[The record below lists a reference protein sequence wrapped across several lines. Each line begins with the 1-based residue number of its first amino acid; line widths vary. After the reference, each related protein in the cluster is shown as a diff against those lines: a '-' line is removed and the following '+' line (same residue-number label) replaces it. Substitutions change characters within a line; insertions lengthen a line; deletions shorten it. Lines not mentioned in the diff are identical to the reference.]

1 MRKYIKVGIGITL
14 GRTFALVSLSFMV
27 NMVMKLCA
35 KDESFV
41 EYAKEHEPK
50 LYEKLNKYR

>member
-1 MRKYIKVGIGITL
+1 MRKYITAGIGITL
-14 GRTFALVSLSFMV
+14 GCTFARASLSFMLE
-27 NMVMKLCA
+27 MVMKLCA